1 MPSYPLGFLN
11 EGDDLAAL
19 GLATVTCLFFYP
31 VAATVWDVSKERYL
45 KERAAKRAA
54 KEASQ

>member
-1 MPSYPLGFLN
+1 MLESITYHTFL
-11 EGDDLAAL
+11 EAL
-19 GLATVTCLFFYP
+19 GLATVTCLFVYP
-31 VAATVWDVSKERYL
+31 AAATVWDVSKERYL